1 MTRKGLI
8 IVFTGEGK
16 GKTSAALGIALRSC
30 GHHMYV
36 SMVQFV
42 KSPTDSGEERASERL
57 KPEFELITT
66 GRGFVNIPG
75 QTVPLPEHRRA
86 AEEAFALAQQRILS
100 GFWDVVILDEI
111 NVAVSLGLLDIAR
124 VIDLLKKRTQNLH
137 VVLTGRDAHPDLI
150 AMADLVTEMRLVKH
164 PYDERGVPAQ
174 KGIDF

>member
-1 MTRKGLI
+1 MQKGLV

-42 KSPTDSGEERASERL
+42 KSPTESGEERAAERL
-57 KPEFELITT
+57 KPELELITT

-75 QTVPLPEHRRA
+75 HTLPLPEHRKA
-86 AEEAFALAQQRILS
+86 AEDAFALAQQRILS

-124 VIDLLKKRTQNLH
+124 IIDLLKNRAPKLH
-137 VVLTGRDAHPDLI
+137 VILTGRDAHPDLI
-150 AMADLVTEMRLVKH
+150 ALADMVTEMRVLKH
-164 PYDERGVPAQ
+164 PYDDLGLPAQ